1 MLERE
6 DRELIESRKR
16 GLRHLDVAVWLF
28 PLLWLGTVAWTWFRF
43 PLLNN
48 PWALHES
55 LSRKG
60 ALSRQALESLAAM
73 APIVTLLLQV
83 LVLAFLWMGLRL
95 LRRERRLITLLERA
109 YGSVDSPPPSP
120 LQSPL

>member
-1 MLERE
+1 MGHPSKEVGVLERE

-60 ALSRQALESLAAM
+60 ALSRQALRVHW
-73 APIVTLLLQV
+73 PP
-83 LVLAFLWMGLRL
+83 W
-95 LRRERRLITLLERA
+95 RR
-109 YGSVDSPPPSP
+109 S
-120 LQSPL
+120 